1 MDRRI
6 ILAFAT
12 VVVAG
17 CGGKSDSAPLVQPET
32 IPLPTEVFAGQK
44 VAVFPVT
51 YFVAE
56 EELGWRDAIGE
67 REERLLRAD
76 SLLEVFLLER
86 VPEADWVFPD
96 ALRRAAQR
104 NPGMVKDPDR
114 LGAASLRTPGIE
126 KVPSPLIS
134 SMRNLVAVVGDR
146 YALVPA
152 AVIFGEPIDTTLE
165 GGMVELTVSVVD
177 VRNGLVRFYGAAY
190 GVADEPWAAF
200 RIALDDFLPI
210 KR

>member
-6 ILAFAT
+6 VLTLAAAS
-12 VVVAG
+12 VVG
-17 CGGKSDSAPLVQPET
+17 CGGRSDSAPLVQPET
-32 IPLPTEVFAGQK
+32 MPLPTGMFAGQK

-51 YFVAE
+51 YVVAE
-56 EELGWRDAIGE
+56 EELGWRDALGA

-76 SLLEVFLLER
+76 SLLKEFLLER
-86 VPEADWVFPD
+86 VPETDWVFPD
-96 ALRRAAQR
+96 QLRRAARR
-104 NPGMVKDPDR
+104 NPGMVRDPDR
-114 LGAASLRTPGIE
+114 VGAASLRAPGID
-126 KVPSPLIS
+126 KVPAPLIS
-134 SMRNLVAVVGDR
+134 NMRNLVAIVGDR

-177 VRNGLVRFYGAAY
+177 VRRGLVRFYGAAY